1 VLLAYAKLDLDAVVL
16 ASTLPDD
23 PFFTSLLS
31 GYFPPAAVLAFPE
44 EPSRHRLK
52 REIVSTVLINA
63 IVNLAGPVFVLRTCE
78 VSGLGGAEVAR
89 AFVLSDGAFG
99 LSALKS
105 HIDWLDL
112 KVEAKLQTRLY
123 GDIADQFRGA
133 TRWFLAHVT
142 AKTSVAETVARYRAG
157 VEALREDYS
166 MTPEESA
173 RIANLVQAGVP
184 EELARDMTML
194 GSLSAALDVTLLA
207 HETQKEPA
215 QVAPLYFGLGA
226 QLGLDRLRSLA
237 GKFSPPEHWDR
248 LALLRLLDDLSQSQ
262 RGIAKTL
269 LIAGTDLQDWAKT
282 QADGLQRT
290 RDFLNALEAS
300 GEISIAKLMLASSQI
315 QNLT

>member
-1 VLLAYAKLDLDAVVL
+1 LN
-16 ASTLPDD
+16 
-23 PFFTSLLS
+23 

-44 EPSRHRLK
+44 EPGRHRLK
-52 REIVSTVLINA
+52 REIISTVLINA
-63 IVNLAGPVFVLRTCE
+63 IVNLAGPAFVLRACE

-89 AFVLSDGAFG
+89 AFVLSDGVFG

-105 HIDWLDL
+105 RIDGLDL
-112 KVEAKLQTRLY
+112 KVETELQTRLY
-123 GDIADQFRGA
+123 GDIADQFRRA
-133 TRWFLAHVT
+133 SRWFLAHVPT
-142 AKTSVAETVARYRAG
+142 KTSIAQTVARYRAG
-157 VEALREDYS
+157 VEALCEEYS
-166 MTPEESA
+166 MNPEERA
-173 RIANLVQAGVP
+173 RIADLVQQGVP
-184 EELARDMTML
+184 EELARDMTLL

-237 GKFSPPEHWDR
+237 AKFSPPEHWDR

-269 LIAGTDLQDWAKT
+269 LIEGTGLQDWAKA

-290 RDFLNALEAS
+290 RDFLNTLETS
-300 GEISIAKLMLASSQI
+300 GEISVAKLMLASSQI
-315 QNLT
+315 QNLS